1 MEGVTDKEYI
11 NRFQEEMREENKNEK
26 RNMFDRKIGIGEK
39 IKLHL
44 LSRAY
49 RNKKKECLINS
60 MHEFDDINDVKKN
73 SDNYKRCKDQAKQEY
88 Y

>member
-1 MEGVTDKEYI
+1 MKAQSYI
-11 NRFQEEMREENKNEK
+11 NERQQRTYHRLKF
-26 RNMFDRKIGIGEK
+26 
-39 IKLHL
+39 
-44 LSRAY
+44 